1 MRPVL
6 IFTETDDR
14 RTGLIGEGL
23 QRAGCPVVQANPHD
37 GVPQW
42 SISQLS
48 AIVAMGG
55 LKSAID
61 AERDPFM
68 AAEVQLMQDALGSQT
83 PVLGFCLGAQLLAAA
98 SGGRVSRVGHMYL
111 GWPEFSPLPAAHQDP
126 LFYGL
131 PSGLPVL
138 EWHEDMFSVGP
149 DTLMLGTT
157 TGPGDALYRVG
168 PAAWGCQAH
177 IEVTAPMLLDGWLH
191 GDKAR
196 EEMLESGYEPEA
208 FREESR
214 DRLATQI
221 SFVRPVFERFGELV
235 STRERDQDQAQA
247 LLIAKPR

>member
-23 QRAGCPVVQANPHD
+23 QRAGCPIVEANPHD

-42 SISQLS
+42 SISELS

-61 AERDPFM
+61 ADGDPFM
-68 AAEVQLMQDALGSQT
+68 AAEVQLMRDALVSET

-98 SGGRVSRVGHMYL
+98 SGGHVSRVGHMYL
-111 GWPEFSPLPAAHQDP
+111 GWTQFSPLPAAADDP

-138 EWHEDMFSVGP
+138 EWHEDMFSVAP
-149 DTLMLGTT
+149 DALMLGTT

-177 IEVTAPMLLDGWLH
+177 IEVTPPMLLGSWLH
-191 GDKAR
+191 ADKAR
-196 EEMLESGYEPEA
+196 EEMLESGYEPAA
-208 FREESR
+208 FREECR

-221 SFVRPVFERFGELV
+221 ASVRPVFERFGELV
-235 STRERDQDQAQA
+235 RARERDRDQDQAQA
-247 LLIAKPR
+247 AC

>member
-23 QRAGCPVVQANPHD
+23 QRAGCPVVEANPHD

-42 SISQLS
+42 SISELS

-55 LKSAID
+55 LKSAIEAD
-61 AERDPFM
+61 CDPFM
-68 AAEVQLMQDALGSQT
+68 AAELRLMRDALACET

-111 GWPEFSPLPAAHQDP
+111 GWPEFSPLPAARHDP
-126 LFYGL
+126 LFHSL

-138 EWHEDMFSVGP
+138 EWHEDMLSVGP
-149 DTLMLGTT
+149 DALMLGTT

-191 GDKAR
+191 GDKAQDQ
-196 EEMLESGYEPEA
+196 MLESGYDPEA

-214 DRLATQI
+214 GRLATQI
-221 SFVRPVFERFGELV
+221 SSVRPVFERFGELV
-235 STRERDQDQAQA
+235 SARERQAQA
-247 LLIAKPR
+247 AC

>member
-6 IFTETDDR
+6 IFTETEDR

-23 QRAGCPVVQANPHD
+23 VRAGCPIVEANPHD
-37 GVPQW
+37 GLPAW
-42 SISQLS
+42 DISELS

-61 AERDPFM
+61 AAQDPFM
-68 AAEVQLMQDALGSQT
+68 SAEVELMRDALASQT

-98 SGGRVSRVGHMYL
+98 SGGQVSRVGRMYL
-111 GWPEFSPLPAAHQDP
+111 GWTEFSPLATARGDP
-126 LFYGL
+126 LFHGL

-149 DTLMLGTT
+149 DAQMLGTT

-168 PAAWGCQAH
+168 SAAWGCQAH
-177 IEVTAPMLLDGWLH
+177 IEVTSPMLLDGWLL
-191 GDKAR
+191 GARAR
-196 EEMLESGYEPEA
+196 EEILESGYEVQA
-208 FREESR
+208 FREECR

-235 STRERDQDQAQA
+235 RTRERERDEAQA
-247 LLIAKPR
+247 AC